1 MLDWR
6 ALYQWR
12 EDQYEE
18 KLRASGER
26 LRQRTAAES
35 SGRDSRSIQVLHS
48 SSGHPRRVTNL
59 ICASCTPA
67 WVYKLIMSLLQLHGR
82 LARVRTCTVC

>member
-1 MLDWR
+1 MHVERCMRCALCDNVEGAAVDWR

-12 EDQYEE
+12 EEQYEA

-35 SGRDSRSIQVLHS
+35 SGRDSRSIQVLPS
-48 SSGHPRRVTNL
+48 SSTRTMIHKTTLVRVY
-59 ICASCTPA
+59 AA
-67 WVYKLIMSLLQLHGR
+67 V
-82 LARVRTCTVC
+82 

>member
-1 MLDWR
+1 MRCAAGTVLDWR

-12 EDQYEE
+12 AEQYEE

-35 SGRDSRSIQVLHS
+35 SGKVSRSIQVISML
-48 SSGHPRRVTNL
+48 
-59 ICASCTPA
+59 
-67 WVYKLIMSLLQLHGR
+67 
-82 LARVRTCTVC
+82 